1 MNCEHFRERIAL
13 LPVLRSEFDL
23 DSAAREHARNCLR
36 CARTLADRMALDVLL
51 DAAEDLDPPAR
62 LRRAVLD
69 RVRHDP
75 AVQPVT
81 TRLLVRRTALTLSA
95 AALVLLA
102 LTLFHLDRRA
112 GGEASP
118 KDGGAEREMVANID
132 LLLDWEILVEHADD
146 LDLVRAE
153 PLIRAVTENDDGEQG

>member
-1 MNCEHFRERIAL
+1 MNCEHFRERLVL

-23 DSAAREHARNCLR
+23 DASAREHARDCLR
-36 CARTLADRMALDVLL
+36 CGRALADRMALDVLL
-51 DAAEDLDPPAR
+51 DAAEDVDPPAS
-62 LRRAVLD
+62 LRRDVLE
-69 RVRHDP
+69 RVHREP
-75 AVQPVT
+75 VVAPVT

-102 LTLFHLDRRA
+102 LMLFHLDRRNGGDA
-112 GGEASP
+112 GS
-118 KDGGAEREMVANID
+118 KDGVTERELVANID

-153 PLIRAVTENDDGEQG
+153 PLIRAVTESDDGEQG